1 MDSWVRARFQQAE
14 HGGAAGLK
22 AKVCTGDVDLL
33 PKCFRFKS
41 ASA

>member
-1 MDSWVRARFQQAE
+1 MNLWVRARFQQVE
-14 HGGAAGLK
+14 HGGAAKLK
-22 AKVCTGDVDLL
+22 AKVDTGDVDLL